1 MRKISINQEYQ
12 FCDGC
17 SCQYKSINPFEDI
30 SKSPHPVI
38 CCFFGSRH
46 GKGPSDTTTRVVKSF
61 VRNAVKAC
69 RAVVS
74 NVDEMY
80 NFCRKYMIKDG
91 EPGKCT
97 YKRRMFILVAEIPR
111 EKVYNT
117 KRNLVCM
124 CSGCLK
130 RFECCNKK
138 YVEPWKTH
146 STLDSSKEIES
157 QQMQESNSVQEEFE
171 QRVMLQKTLQDEW

>member
-1 MRKISINQEYQ
+1 
-12 FCDGC
+12 
-17 SCQYKSINPFEDI
+17 
-30 SKSPHPVI
+30 
-38 CCFFGSRH
+38 
-46 GKGPSDTTTRVVKSF
+46 
-61 VRNAVKAC
+61 
-69 RAVVS
+69 
-74 NVDEMY
+74 
-80 NFCRKYMIKDG
+80 MIKDG

-111 EKVYNT
+111 EKVNNT

-124 CSGCLK
+124 CSGCLE

-146 STLDSSKEIES
+146 STLESSKEIES